1 MRTLISGRRISLS
14 QLTAARFVDLSE
26 AVLMGPAPG
35 VSPRLAHTRTAP
47 HFVDAI
53 VEKYPKL
60 RGGVIT
66 TTLDLDRQ
74 RYAEKVLEVQLAKLA
89 PRQVRHG
96 AIVILDT
103 KTGDVRA
110 MVGSRNY
117 SAPGDGQ
124 INGTME
130 YR

>member
-1 MRTLISGRRISLS
+1 M
-14 QLTAARFVDLSE
+14 AAE
-26 AVLMGPAPG
+26 
-35 VSPRLAHTRTAP
+35 RTAP

-53 VEKYPKL
+53 LEKYPKL

-66 TTLDLDRQ
+66 TTLDLDLQ

-103 KTGDVRA
+103 KTGAVRA

-130 YR
+130 YRSCGSTLSWRYLS